1 MTDVLKLIEDFPM
14 GRTSRQLFR
23 LLDIEHSSRDKTEI
37 NRELRRLLADEL
49 IELGADRKWRARS
62 RRPSSA
68 GEAVSKSSLGVLGE
82 TGSLV
87 AASAH
92 FHQKL
97 KAGSGLL
104 NDEAENISDAPKPA
118 SLIRYYKAALR
129 SDPRGAIKQAED
141 RHGTAFQLISGSGSW
156 WSSESHTGE
165 IRASLDSLP
174 DSFRQALQKRTAE
187 DQAMA
192 IGWPIAI
199 VREAGVPRIIPVGL
213 FAATWERSEEELV
226 LKLET
231 DDVLIN
237 PDWIKS
243 AARSAGWTTSALE
256 EVFSA
261 LGAVGLARDEFRG
274 RLREAAARA
283 IRGKLHGTQPV
294 AQVDLDAEG
303 IHDALGLFLPTEASF
318 TVGAVKDL
326 DLISKWSP
334 ERLAQTALAPFLG
347 VRQQEIQDHNEPAF
361 AINTGPLNAEQI
373 HAVQSST
380 IAPLTVVTG
389 PPGTGKSQAIV
400 AIAASALAAGQSV
413 LVASKNHQALD
424 AVEQR
429 LGEIA
434 KETSF
439 LVRTLDPAR
448 GIDQDMSGVL
458 DAILQET
465 TGSPGLP
472 PEEATELELQGLAQ
486 QRHNALDAIETRRR
500 LHCELG
506 QYHERRSAIVKARE
520 ALGDGASVQTVYKP
534 PGLWRRLWEWLS
546 SLFRRQRNE
555 TGSVGKAMTLAE
567 VDREI
572 ERLRN
577 QLTSHPVPLDPMEL
591 TARIESRAP
600 EWLARTLAVRCSLST
615 DAARALSDAQ
625 SDLQLHGEKTLD
637 RALTATVVDHRPL
650 WLASVLGTPKRIGL
664 HDGLFDLVIFDEAS
678 QCDIGSALPVLAR
691 ARRAV
696 VVGDAN
702 QLAFISQVGAA
713 QDRNLMAAQ
722 GLPIKGMGRYAQG
735 SKSLF
740 SLAEHSPG
748 AVRIILRDQ
757 YRSAEDIVGYIND
770 EFYSGKLRVAGDQDG
785 MCVPAGVKPGLAW
798 TDVPA
803 PAVGTHGN
811 VNSAEISA
819 IRDHLHQLLIEQ
831 GYAGTVGVVSPFRD
845 QVNKLHAALETALP
859 QDVRDRAELR
869 VGTVDAF
876 QGQERDLILFSPVV
890 HAGSANST
898 TTFLNRDARRMN
910 VAISR
915 ARAVAHVFGDKSFAV
930 SGKVRRLASLLDRIE
945 NPRSSGG
952 EGVFDSEWERIVDAA
967 LRRRGLRYEPQY
979 PIAGRRL
986 DFAVFGKTG
995 VKLDLEVD
1003 GRQFHQ
1009 DTDGNRKL
1017 DDHWRDHQLKG
1028 LGWKVRRFWV
1038 DELQQ
1043 DLEGCIDLVEQDLLG

>member
-14 GRTSRQLFR
+14 GRSSRQLFR
-23 LLDIEHSSRDKTEI
+23 LLDIEHSSRDKVEI
-37 NRELRRLLADEL
+37 NRELRRLLAAEL

-62 RRPSSA
+62 RRPSSPSK
-68 GEAVSKSSLGVLGE
+68 GVSKSSTNFQGE
-82 TGSLV
+82 AGCLL

-92 FHQKL
+92 FRQQL
-97 KAGSGLL
+97 KAISGLQ
-104 NDEAENISDAPKPA
+104 NDEDAAENISESPEPA

-141 RHGTAFQLISGSGSW
+141 RHGTAFQLISGGGSW

-174 DSFRQALQKRTAE
+174 DSFRQALQKRIAE

-199 VREAGVPRIIPVGL
+199 VRETGVPRIIPVGL
-213 FAATWERSEEELV
+213 FAATWERSEKELV
-226 LKLET
+226 LRLET

-243 AARSAGWTTSALE
+243 AARSAGWTKSALE

-261 LGAVGLARDEFRG
+261 VGAVGLPRDEFRG
-274 RLREAAARA
+274 RLREAAAHA

-318 TVGAVKDL
+318 TAGAVKDL
-326 DLISKWSP
+326 DQISKWSP

-347 VRQQEIQDHNEPAF
+347 LQQPELDEPAF

-373 HAVQSST
+373 QAVQSST
-380 IAPLTVVTG
+380 RAPLTVVTG

-400 AIAASALAAGQSV
+400 AMAASALAAGQSV

-434 KETSF
+434 KETTF

-465 TGSPGLP
+465 SGSPGLP
-472 PEEATELELQGLAQ
+472 PEEATELELQGLSQ
-486 QRHNALDAIETRRR
+486 QRHDALDAIETRRR

-520 ALGDGASVQTVYKP
+520 ALGDGASVQAVYNP

-546 SLFRRQRNE
+546 LLFRRHRNE

-572 ERLRN
+572 ARLRN
-577 QLTSHPVPLDPMEL
+577 QLTSHPVPLDPMGL
-591 TARIESRAP
+591 TARIEARAP
-600 EWLARTLAVRCSLST
+600 EWLARTLAVRCGLST
-615 DAARALSDAQ
+615 DTARALSDAQ
-625 SDLQLHGEKTLD
+625 ADLQLHGEKTLD
-637 RALTATVVDHRPL
+637 RALTATVIDHRPL

-678 QCDIGSALPVLAR
+678 QCDIGSALPALAR

-702 QLAFISQVGAA
+702 QLAFISQVSAA

-757 YRSAEDIVGYIND
+757 YRSAQDIVGYIND
-770 EFYSGKLRVAGDQDG
+770 EFYSGKLRVAGDQDA
-785 MCVPAGVKPGLAW
+785 MRAPAGTKPGLAW

-803 PAVGTHGN
+803 PSVGTHGN
-811 VNSAEISA
+811 VNLAEISA
-819 IRDHLHQLLIEQ
+819 IRDHLRQLLIEQ
-831 GYAGTVGVVSPFRD
+831 SYAGTVGVISPFRD

-859 QDVRDRAELR
+859 QDVRNRAELR

-915 ARAVAHVFGDKSFAV
+915 ARAVAHVFGDKSFAA

-1017 DDHWRDHQLKG
+1017 DDHWRDHQMKG